1 VHEHRYNE
9 IAARGL
15 RRRRR
20 ERRLMVLRV
29 AAVGLSLALCC
40 EVIAA
45 VLWSPRFGLR
55 NVEIRGARML
65 DAGAVLAA
73 ARLRP
78 GSGLAT
84 VRTGAVRRR
93 LEAIPAV
100 AAASVDRDWPD
111 TLVIVIRERIPA
123 SYIRCGAGIV
133 FLDRQAVAFTAP
145 RADADGLPQLVGVP
159 LHVGRLGR
167 IQTTRELKSAMAAL
181 IAAQEAELGV
191 DRVVARGPND
201 LELTLADRTVLRLG
215 RPEQLRFKV
224 SQAKLALTQL
234 RRLHEVEYVDVS
246 CPDAA
251 VWKPRA
257 EL

>member
-1 VHEHRYNE
+1 
-9 IAARGL
+9 
-15 RRRRR
+15 
-20 ERRLMVLRV
+20 
-29 AAVGLSLALCC
+29 
-40 EVIAA
+40 
-45 VLWSPRFGLR
+45 
-55 NVEIRGARML
+55 
-65 DAGAVLAA
+65 
-73 ARLRP
+73 
-78 GSGLAT
+78 
-84 VRTGAVRRR
+84 
-93 LEAIPAV
+93 
-100 AAASVDRDWPD
+100 
-111 TLVIVIRERIPA
+111 
-123 SYIRCGAGIV
+123 
-133 FLDRQAVAFTAP
+133 
-145 RADADGLPQLVGVP
+145 VGVP